1 MAHRYD
7 SEEARKARA
16 IKGARRGHAT
26 VRASGRVPG
35 QEARAANTMYARQR
49 KLAALRDSV
58 PVYETGAYLDPHG
71 SVGADDSVTVWD
83 GE

>member
-1 MAHRYD
+1 
-7 SEEARKARA
+7 
-16 IKGARRGHAT
+16 
-26 VRASGRVPG
+26 
-35 QEARAANTMYARQR
+35 MYARQR

-71 SVGADDSVTVWD
+71 SVGADEHVTVWN